1 MMISAPL
8 LVVVALMIALASIA
22 SWVLLRTSRE
32 DKEVAARIAAVSDEV
47 RPKRAIALP
56 SITKREEKSK
66 TNPREVLAG
75 LFGFSLARTDQ
86 YPLQWYWVVII
97 AVVAGR
103 LAALLGN
110 GMFGSLSWALFPIV
124 TLFVSRGVFNSMIQ
138 KRMNKLRNQLPV
150 AIGLIVRAVRVGV
163 PVTEA
168 LRAVSREDMQPTSGE
183 FGRLADSLLIGTSLE
198 SGLRTMAERNGLPE
212 YGFFAAALT
221 LQAQTGGGLAETLEL
236 LADVTRKRVSMRDRG
251 HALSSEARTSSLI
264 LAALPIVS
272 GGSIYLINPEYISL
286 LFTNPT
292 GQMILGTAILSLGIG
307 VFAMRMI
314 ISKAL
319 AI

>member
-1 MMISAPL
+1 MLSAPL
-8 LVVVALMIALASIA
+8 LLVVTLMIALASIA
-22 SWVLLRTSRE
+22 SWVLLRTSRV
-32 DKEVAARIAAVSDEV
+32 DKEVAVRIAAVSDEV
-47 RPKRAIALP
+47 RPKRAIAPP

-103 LAALLGN
+103 LAVMLGN
-110 GMFGSLSWALFPIV
+110 GMFGSLSWGLLPVV

-198 SGLRTMAERNGLPE
+198 SALRTMAERNGLPE

-236 LADVTRKRVSMRDRG
+236 LADVTRKRVSMRERG

-292 GQMILGTAILSLGIG
+292 GQMILGTAVLSLGIG
-307 VFAMRMI
+307 VFAMRTI